1 MKQLAGQDYT
11 EGFTTDINKTQ
22 GKILECIQG
31 LQPVCRKVIKLRAD
45 LAESTIYK
53 NINKL
58 QDKKMLTENANGGIS
73 LTERAEGY
81 LK

>member
-22 GKILECIQG
+22 GKILECIQT
-31 LQPVCRKVIKLRAD
+31 LEPVCRKVIKLRAN

-58 QDKKMLTENANGGIS
+58 EEKHMLTENANGGLI

-81 LK
+81 L